1 MSLSTSTRYHEIE
14 DTGPHDFVGWT
25 SIWVAVRNVE
35 SSRPDAYLHDSLTPH
50 LLQGSERSLQSQ
62 ERMTEGATAHEAA
75 LGGGHVTTWLALRG
89 HLVDEQITTLMND
102 LSKSSAHMH
111 VEDDTLVKDHS
122 IQQQVVLLGA
132 GLDTRAWRLA
142 FPPGIAWYEVDQA
155 SVLDF
160 KISRL
165 QKAGAGMQAGQGSNA
180 FPLKSAS
187 YTAVAA
193 DLSEADWTGA
203 LRKSGWQEHLPT
215 VWVAEGLLYYL
226 EPKAVAALLKEV
238 AAMSAVESFLIA
250 TACTTAYIDYA
261 RQVAATME
269 SGLLPTLSAA
279 VKWTLPPDAPIHF
292 QQYNWKIQHTIDL
305 LKQAKELGLRLQP
318 CADEPRSLDES
329 EAAIECKVMVCST
342 EALSNVKR

>member
-1 MSLSTSTRYHEIE
+1 M
-14 DTGPHDFVGWT
+14 
-25 SIWVAVRNVE
+25 E

-62 ERMTEGATAHEAA
+62 ERLAEGATAHEAA
-75 LGGGHVTTWLALRG
+75 LGGGHVTTWIAVRG
-89 HLVDEQITTLMND
+89 HLVDEQITALIND
-102 LSKSSAHMH
+102 LSSSSANMH
-111 VEDDTLVKDHS
+111 VEHDTLVKDHI

-132 GLDTRAWRLA
+132 GLDTRAWRLP
-142 FPPGIAWYEVDQA
+142 FPPGVAWYEVDQA

-165 QKAGAGMQAGQGSNA
+165 QKAGAGMQAGVSSKA

-193 DLSEADWTGA
+193 DLSDADWTGA

-215 VWVAEGLLYYL
+215 TWVAEGLLYYI
-226 EPKAVAALLKEV
+226 EPTAVAALLKKV

-250 TACTTAYIDYA
+250 TACTTAYIDYG

-269 SGLLPTLSAA
+269 SGLLPTLMAA
-279 VKWTLPPDAPIHF
+279 MKWTLPSDALAHF
-292 QQYNWKIQHTIDL
+292 QHYGWRIHHTVDL
-305 LKQAKELGLRLQP
+305 LKQAKKLGVRLQP
-318 CADEPRSLDES
+318 FADEPDSLDEC
-329 EAAIECKVMVCST
+329 EAAIGYKVMVCSPDT
-342 EALSNVKR
+342 MSCVRK